1 MLVMKVSVK
10 LLATYRKL
18 LPPQAIG
25 NKFEVEIP
33 TGTTITDLLNRYGVP
48 LSDDSVLLI
57 NGLTPKSLDQEL
69 HEGDVLTAF
78 SAMAGG

>member
-1 MLVMKVSVK
+1 MKVIVK

-18 LPPQAIG
+18 LPPEAE
-25 NKFEVEIP
+25 NNVLEIDVP
-33 TGTTITDLLNRYGVP
+33 TGTTISDLMSRFGVP
-48 LSDDSVLLI
+48 LNEESVFLI

-69 HEGDVLTAF
+69 TEGDVVAAF

>member
-1 MLVMKVSVK
+1 MKVIVK

-18 LPPQAIG
+18 LPPEAEG
-25 NKFEVEIP
+25 NRVEVEILE
-33 TGTTITDLLNRYGVP
+33 GTTITDLMARFGVP
-48 LSDDSVLLI
+48 LSDDSVFLV

-69 HEGDVLTAF
+69 VDGDVLAAF